1 MRALRLLFCF
11 IVFAMA
17 LPSASICAVYCHIDE
32 NGVLTVTNVEPQKGK
47 STVIIRDGEA
57 PRNVPALSDE
67 ENNAYDNLISRH
79 ARTHGVDPRLVKAIM
94 IAESRGN
101 PNAVSR
107 KGARGLMQIMPC
119 TARSLALKHPF
130 DPSENIEAGAIY
142 LKRLHKRFTGNTE
155 LILAAYNAG
164 PRRVMESNMTVPR
177 INETVRYIERV
188 KQYYEE
194 LKAPVET
201 RWREEDNKALF
212 P

>member
-1 MRALRLLFCF
+1 MRALRLLLCF
-11 IVFAMA
+11 IVFAVA

-32 NGVLTVTNVEPQKGK
+32 NGVLTVTNVEPQKEK
-47 STVIIRDGEA
+47 STVIMRDGEA
-57 PRNVPALSDE
+57 PRNDPALAGE
-67 ENNAYDNLISRH
+67 ENNVYDNLISRH
-79 ARTHGVDPRLVKAIM
+79 ARTHGVDPRLVKAVM

-107 KGARGLMQIMPC
+107 KGAQGLMQITPD

-164 PRRVMESNMTVPR
+164 PRRVTESNMTVPR
-177 INETVRYIERV
+177 IKETVRYIEKV
-188 KQYYEE
+188 KQCYDK
-194 LKAPVET
+194 LKVPAET
-201 RWREEDNKALF
+201 RRCEEDNKALLR
-212 P
+212 

>member
-1 MRALRLLFCF
+1 MRELRLLLCF
-11 IVFAMA
+11 IVFAVA
-17 LPSASICAVYCHIDE
+17 LPSASICVVYRHIDE

-57 PRNVPALSDE
+57 PRNVPALTDE
-67 ENNAYDNLISRH
+67 ENNVYDNLISRH
-79 ARTHGVDPRLVKAIM
+79 ARRHGVDPRLVKAVM

-107 KGARGLMQIMPC
+107 NGAQGLMQIMPG

-164 PRRVMESNMTVPR
+164 PRKVTESNMTVPR
-177 INETVRYIERV
+177 INETLRYIERV
-188 KQYYEE
+188 KQCYDN
-194 LKAPVET
+194 LKVPAET
-201 RWREEDNKALF
+201 CRREEDNKAPLR
-212 P
+212 